1 MMTSS
6 KDPMHALLH
15 SVTPTLQQATNNS
28 DLLWKLLVL
37 TGKSGS
43 VSCGITA
50 PFSWVLAHTRFC
62 LYPRR
67 VHFPTLCKLWQLYDG
82 VNGNLLQEGL
92 YHTHVCCTQSSS
104 PCGRPLL
111 TGTSSRDTQTQFCL
125 SVCGIP
131 GSWCVDFFALSEHLC
146 QEWGLILNA
155 NSPLLPSCLGFSFV
169 LGSEF
174 SPHGH
179 SSAYRLTGVSLTL
192 DVGFLFTA
200 APVLCSHCS
209 DFRP

>member
-1 MMTSS
+1 MGGGSLPAIYLIWGQTVTEVMKIMMTSS

-50 PFSWVLAHTRFC
+50 PFFWVLAHTRFC

-104 PCGRPLL
+104 PVA
-111 TGTSSRDTQTQFCL
+111 D
-125 SVCGIP
+125 
-131 GSWCVDFFALSEHLC
+131 
-146 QEWGLILNA
+146 
-155 NSPLLPSCLGFSFV
+155 
-169 LGSEF
+169 
-174 SPHGH
+174 
-179 SSAYRLTGVSLTL
+179 
-192 DVGFLFTA
+192 
-200 APVLCSHCS
+200 HC
-209 DFRP
+209 